1 MTVEIK
7 VPSVGESVS
16 EVTIEQWLKQEG
28 EAIERDK
35 TLAVLESEKATVEL
49 PAEASGTVKKLLKK
63 AGESAQV
70 GEVIAIIDTDGKP
83 TVSTTTTAVPKAESQ
98 PAPAAPAKKAAPV
111 AETKVEVKAPA
122 APPKKSTPGTETK
135 VEDKAPA
142 APAQAEP
149 APAPVSASPSPV
161 PTRVSAEPVDAGGE
175 EEIVPMTRLRR
186 TLARRLVEAQQTAA
200 MLTTFNEVDMSAV
213 MALRKEHGEAF
224 LARHGVKLGFM
235 SFFVKASVDALKL
248 VPEVNAEIR
257 DENIVYKNHYDI
269 AVAIGGGKGLVV
281 PVLRNAERLSFAE
294 VEIAI
299 GDFAKRAKENKLKP
313 EELQGG
319 TFTISNGGIYGSML
333 STPILNPPQ
342 SGILGMHAIQDRP
355 VARDGQVV
363 IRPMMFL
370 ALTYDHRLVDGR
382 EAVNFLKRIK
392 DAIEAPARMLIEV

>member
-70 GEVIAIIDTDGKP
+70 GEVIAIIDTEGKP
-83 TVSTTTTAVPKAESQ
+83 TVSSTTTVASKVESKSA
-98 PAPAAPAKKAAPV
+98 PAAPAAPAKKSAPV
-111 AETKVEVKAPA
+111 PETKVEVKAPA
-122 APPKKSTPGTETK
+122 AQAKSE
-135 VEDKAPA
+135 
-142 APAQAEP
+142 
-149 APAPVSASPSPV
+149 PAPVSVSPSPV

-235 SFFVKASVDALKL
+235 SFFAKAAVDALKL

-257 DENIVYKNHYDI
+257 DDNIVYKNHYDI

-382 EAVNFLKRIK
+382 EAVTFLKRIK

>member
-7 VPSVGESVS
+7 VPAVGESVS

-83 TVSTTTTAVPKAESQ
+83 TVSTTTTAAPKAESK
-98 PAPAAPAKKAAPV
+98 PAPAAPAKKSAP
-111 AETKVEVKAPA
+111 APETKVEVKAPT
-122 APPKKSTPGTETK
+122 APVKS
-135 VEDKAPA
+135 
-142 APAQAEP
+142 EP
-149 APAPVSASPSPV
+149 VPAPVSVTPPPI

-200 MLTTFNEVDMSAV
+200 MLTTFNEVDMSAII
-213 MALRKEHGEAF
+213 ALRKEHGEAF
-224 LARHGVKLGFM
+224 LARHNVKLGFM
-235 SFFVKASVDALKL
+235 SFFVKASVDALKM

-257 DENIVYKNHYDI
+257 EDNIVYKNHYDI
-269 AVAIGGGKGLVV
+269 AVAIGGGNGLVV

-342 SGILGMHAIQDRP
+342 SGILGMHAIQERP

-382 EAVNFLKRIK
+382 EAVTFLKRIK
-392 DAIEAPARMLIEV
+392 V

>member
-122 APPKKSTPGTETK
+122 APAK
-135 VEDKAPA
+135 
-142 APAQAEP
+142 AEP